1 MTRSLQRRWISVSP
15 IEARFMLSS
24 TLRNALLS
32 CTALVGF
39 GALCTPSSAWAQ
51 GPVAAGDHAAK
62 SEDAATG
69 TSAEDEAAADSAT
82 KEAKLAARDLQGVH
96 VVAPRT
102 TEETARKTQEN
113 APNLI
118 NIRTGDQIRALPDVN
133 TAEAVRRIPGV
144 SLETD
149 EGEGRYVNIRGLDA
163 DLNSTTYAGVR
174 LLPTNNA
181 SPFGGYRG
189 VALDSIPTGFIGA
202 IEVTKSN
209 LPRQDAEALGGTIE
223 VLPKTAPAEQGPFL
237 EGNVGGGYEPLR
249 GTPVSDFSVA
259 GGGRFGAFSVVLTAS
274 SHIDSRGIDDVEPAY
289 FNDGAHPY
297 QAVNLIEQRDYELHR
312 RRHGYAMDLG
322 YQPDDNNQWYFRAFE
337 AGYTERYKRQA
348 MDVIPGGT
356 TTVQPDGS
364 FLDSLSGFTKSLRDE
379 EETSKERFYMLG
391 GKNTLSML
399 GGTTLD
405 YHVAYV
411 EGTYKKPYDYN
422 AAFTYNSPSTSPGQ
436 VAYSPT
442 GPGHVP
448 LYTVNGAPGY
458 LDPANYTLSGIN
470 NSTAN
475 NFDREMSYAVNSQ
488 TPVNWG
494 SATDESLNFGV
505 SVRQRHKRITAQPYA
520 VNSNSTPLPLA
531 AVSGASSET
540 YYGGNYQNGVDI
552 IPGALQRI
560 FGYGSI
566 GPGEML
572 SSQQQF
578 LDAHEDINA
587 AYGEYSATYGK
598 LGVLGGVR
606 YEETGDRS
614 NAFSAGV
621 DAASNAFASP
631 ISIKHKYHNFFP
643 SLQFRYELEPD
654 TILRAAYSSTI
665 GRPGFNQAN
674 PALAV
679 DLGAGIVTTGNPAL
693 KPAKANSFDLSI
705 EKYLSGGGIVSAGV
719 FDKEIS
725 NYIVPIQTTQAFD
738 NRLFPGNSL
747 PLRVFTY
754 KNIGSSYARGL
765 ELNWNQPFQNLPG
778 WLDGLGA
785 GANYTWVD
793 SRIEIRPGQY
803 SLLPSTSK
811 NTWNATVFYKRAGF
825 SFNLAAY
832 SASADLFSVGNDRTG
847 DVYNAARTS
856 MDFSA
861 SYQFPENWTIYFYAK
876 NLLDTPHT
884 FYQGTTD
891 RPIQREFYGL
901 TYLVGARFEF

>member
-1 MTRSLQRRWISVSP
+1 MH
-15 IEARFMLSS
+15 SS
-24 TLRNALLS
+24 TLRHVLLS
-32 CTALVGF
+32 CTAFVGL
-39 GALCTPSSAWAQ
+39 GAMCTPRLVRANSS
-51 GPVAAGDHAAK
+51 GAAGDHAA
-62 SEDAATG
+62 T
-69 TSAEDEAAADSAT
+69 TDETAPAADTSDASARSS
-82 KEAKLAARDLQGVH
+82 AKKNAKDLQGVH

-118 NIRTGDQIRALPDVN
+118 NIRTGDEIHALPDVN
-133 TAEAVRRIPGV
+133 TAEAVRRIPGI

-149 EGEGRYVNIRGLDA
+149 EGEGRYVNIRGFDA

-202 IEVTKSN
+202 VEVTKSN
-209 LPRQDAEALGGTIE
+209 LPSQDAEALGGTIE
-223 VLPKTAPAEQGPFL
+223 VLPKTAPDEQGTFL
-237 EGNVGGGYEPLR
+237 EGDVGGGYEKLR
-249 GTPVSDFSVA
+249 GTPVSDFSLA
-259 GGGRFGAFSVVLTAS
+259 GGGRFGPFSIVLTAS

-289 FNDGAHPY
+289 YNDSAHPY
-297 QAVNLIEQRDYELHR
+297 QAVNNIEQRDYELHR

-337 AGYTERYKRQA
+337 AGYTEDYKRQFL
-348 MDVIPGGT
+348 DVFPDGN
-356 TTVQPDGS
+356 TTVQPNGTLQDTLTFPG
-364 FLDSLSGFTKSLRDE
+364 GITKSLRDE
-379 EETSKERFYMLG
+379 QETSKESFYMLG
-391 GKNTLSML
+391 GKNTL
-399 GGTTLD
+399 GDTTLD

-422 AAFTYNSPSTSPGQ
+422 STFTYNSPSTPAGQ
-436 VAYSPT
+436 ISYSPT

-448 LYTVNGAPGY
+448 LYTVTGAPGY

-470 NSTAN
+470 NSTAY
-475 NFDREMSYAVNSQ
+475 NFDREMSYAANSK
-488 TPVNWG
+488 TAVNWG
-494 SATDESLNFGV
+494 NLTDESLNFGV
-505 SVRQRHKRITAQPYA
+505 SVRQRHKQTNAQPYA
-520 VNSNSTPLPLA
+520 VNTTALPLT
-531 AVSGASSET
+531 AVSDDVNET
-540 YYGGNYQNGVDI
+540 YYDGHYQNGVDI
-552 IPGALQRI
+552 IPGALQRL
-560 FGYGSI
+560 FGYGTI
-566 GPGEML
+566 GPNERL

-578 LDAHEDINA
+578 LDAHEDIYA
-587 AYGEYSATYGK
+587 GYGEYTATYGN
-598 LGVLGGVR
+598 LGILGGVR
-606 YEETGDRS
+606 FEETRDRS

-621 DAASNAFASP
+621 DAAGNPFSTP
-631 ISIKHKYHNFFP
+631 ISNKHNYHNFFP
-643 SLQFRYELEPD
+643 SLQFRYELAPD

-665 GRPGFNQAN
+665 GRPGFNQGN

-679 DLGAGIVTTGNPAL
+679 DLGSGIVTTGNPAL
-693 KPAKANSFDLSI
+693 KPAKANSFDFSI
-705 EKYLSGGGIVSAGV
+705 EKYLPAGGILSAGI

-738 NRLFPGNSL
+738 NSLFPGNSQ

-754 KNIGSSYARGL
+754 KNIGSAYARGL
-765 ELNWNQPFQNLPG
+765 ELNWNQQFQNLPG

-793 SRIEIRPGQY
+793 SRIEIRPGEY

-811 NTWNATVFYKRAGF
+811 NTWNASVFYKRAGF
-825 SFNLAAY
+825 TFNLAAY
-832 SASADLFSVGNDRTG
+832 SASADLFSIGTDRTG
-847 DVYNAARTS
+847 DVYNATRTS

-861 SYQFPENWTIYFYAK
+861 SYQFPEYWTIYFAAK
-876 NLLDTPHT
+876 NLLNTPHE

-901 TYLVGARFEF
+901 TYLAGVRFRF